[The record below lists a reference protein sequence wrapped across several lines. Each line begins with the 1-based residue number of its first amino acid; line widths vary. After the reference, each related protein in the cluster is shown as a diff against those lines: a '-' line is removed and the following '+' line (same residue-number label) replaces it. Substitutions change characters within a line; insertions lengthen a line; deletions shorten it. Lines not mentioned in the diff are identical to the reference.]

1 VSKGKILGVIKKALI
16 GHWIVLAVLPVLVY
30 LLTLIAIAIILIL
43 QAVSIYKTYRD
54 INVSDIHVSEI
65 RDLSKTFLDL
75 EAQTNAL
82 NKSYDRF
89 TYLMFPFMHYSII
102 AQEVG
107 SLDDFFTD
115 VESLLIWSGEV
126 LVVAEDMDSLQTDIR
141 TVLDSNID
149 FSDDISTYTAR
160 LEKATSR
167 LETLSESMNV
177 PSHTSGY
184 GLIVNLFMLE
194 SKLSQIKVVLKE
206 NVDVVLSSSKVIVN
220 TFELVNR
227 GELLY
232 NQLRFDFTRGDSVW
246 DLEEVRSDL
255 NDIHYRAMTALGA
268 LHELNRYDGN
278 LNPVSTHMDE
288 LYTFLSTTL
297 TLCDS
302 VKSGLEIIGPL
313 TRTSTSNKFL
323 QDGSLVDI
331 FTALNESHYN
341 FLLLQSN
348 VNRLDGE
355 LNRLSEFDLFMNRQ
369 DLTLIKEI
377 IPDIMMAIDFGI
389 AASKNGREF
398 VGIGGEKKY
407 LILGHSSDEIRG
419 TGGFVSAIWLMVWNN
434 GRLLDLQYYDTV
446 EVDDIDRISLYPEAP
461 EDLRKHMN
469 AWAWLMRD
477 ISWDPDF
484 PTTAK
489 NAMHVFNLGQG
500 LRVDGVIGINQWSLN
515 NLVEAVGEISIE
527 GNDHPVSSRNLLSLL
542 EEGTDQ
548 EGRQFTDKIMKA
560 FISELQSSKQISR
573 LFDIGLSFK
582 DSLDAKDILIN
593 HNSDNI
599 QQTIEDFGWSGS
611 INGDKNDFIYVVDS
625 NIGWT
630 KSDRNVER
638 KMHYEIDLSDQPITS
653 NLRIYY
659 YNHSAPSAAPCEP
672 QWINRGKSYFDLK
685 NACYWDYIRIYVP
698 DSARMIH
705 GTPMP
710 LPKMS
715 VAVETGYEE
724 PGFDTI
730 SVYEQHARSVFSGVF
745 TIEHGRDISLE
756 FIYELPRSLIEAT
769 EGLNKYSLL
778 VQKQPGIQRRVS
790 SFTIKLPKFSTIISA
805 VPKPDFQSAQVI
817 QFSDFLEKDFELKI
831 EYRD

>member
-1 VSKGKILGVIKKALI
+1 MSKGKILGVIKKALI

-246 DLEEVRSDL
+246 DLEEVRSDV
-255 NDIHYRAMTALGA
+255 NDIHYRAMIALGA
-268 LHELNRYDGN
+268 LHELNRYDRN

-331 FTALNESHYN
+331 FTA
-341 FLLLQSN
+341 
-348 VNRLDGE
+348 
-355 LNRLSEFDLFMNRQ
+355 
-369 DLTLIKEI
+369 
-377 IPDIMMAIDFGI
+377 
-389 AASKNGREF
+389 
-398 VGIGGEKKY
+398 
-407 LILGHSSDEIRG
+407 
-419 TGGFVSAIWLMVWNN
+419 
-434 GRLLDLQYYDTV
+434 
-446 EVDDIDRISLYPEAP
+446 
-461 EDLRKHMN
+461 
-469 AWAWLMRD
+469 
-477 ISWDPDF
+477 
-484 PTTAK
+484 
-489 NAMHVFNLGQG
+489 
-500 LRVDGVIGINQWSLN
+500 
-515 NLVEAVGEISIE
+515 
-527 GNDHPVSSRNLLSLL
+527 
-542 EEGTDQ
+542 
-548 EGRQFTDKIMKA
+548 
-560 FISELQSSKQISR
+560 
-573 LFDIGLSFK
+573 
-582 DSLDAKDILIN
+582 
-593 HNSDNI
+593 
-599 QQTIEDFGWSGS
+599 
-611 INGDKNDFIYVVDS
+611 
-625 NIGWT
+625 
-630 KSDRNVER
+630 
-638 KMHYEIDLSDQPITS
+638 
-653 NLRIYY
+653 
-659 YNHSAPSAAPCEP
+659 
-672 QWINRGKSYFDLK
+672 
-685 NACYWDYIRIYVP
+685 
-698 DSARMIH
+698 
-705 GTPMP
+705 
-710 LPKMS
+710 
-715 VAVETGYEE
+715 
-724 PGFDTI
+724 
-730 SVYEQHARSVFSGVF
+730 
-745 TIEHGRDISLE
+745 
-756 FIYELPRSLIEAT
+756 
-769 EGLNKYSLL
+769 
-778 VQKQPGIQRRVS
+778 
-790 SFTIKLPKFSTIISA
+790 
-805 VPKPDFQSAQVI
+805 
-817 QFSDFLEKDFELKI
+817 
-831 EYRD
+831 